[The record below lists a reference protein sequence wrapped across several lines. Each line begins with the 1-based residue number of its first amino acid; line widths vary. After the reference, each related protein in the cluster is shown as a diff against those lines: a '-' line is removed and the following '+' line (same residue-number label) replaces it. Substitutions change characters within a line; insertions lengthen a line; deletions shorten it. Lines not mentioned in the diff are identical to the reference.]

1 MNEAK
6 HYTEQ
11 VNQLFQAA
19 QDGEAAGLKSLLEAH
34 PELANTENQDGLT
47 PLGYAAHY
55 GQAASVQLLLEH
67 GADVNAISHSLISF
81 IPSNTALH
89 AALAGERSVQVIR
102 LLLEHGASTNIADS
116 DGQHA
121 LHTAAFHTDQTA
133 NGTGH
138 CTAARQC
145 ICSSAP
151 AAGSGDAPQ
160 IEWIRDTATKDKGY
174 TYNRQ
179 TLMEQHASRRFDGY
193 SLYNAEEL
201 SPSSM
206 NNFF

>member
-55 GQAASVQLLLEH
+55 GQATSVRLLLEH

-121 LHTAAFHTDQTA
+121 LHTAPFIRIRQPTA
-133 NGTGH
+133 LDI
-138 CTAARQC
+138 AQRQ
-145 ICSSAP
+145 AMHL
-151 AAGSGDAPQ
+151 
-160 IEWIRDTATKDKGY
+160 R
-174 TYNRQ
+174 RR
-179 TLMEQHASRRFDGY
+179 ASRQAVETLRK
-193 SLYNAEEL
+193 
-201 SPSSM
+201 
-206 NNFF
+206 

>member
-133 NGTGH
+133 IIELLLEYGADAEALSTSGETALDIARQRGNASA
-138 CTAARQC
+138 AARLQQ
-145 ICSSAP
+145 AV
-151 AAGSGDAPQ
+151 
-160 IEWIRDTATKDKGY
+160 E
-174 TYNRQ
+174 
-179 TLMEQHASRRFDGY
+179 TLRK
-193 SLYNAEEL
+193 
-201 SPSSM
+201 
-206 NNFF
+206 